1 MFHSHYFDVLLDE
14 CRKVYPWGGG
24 HAVREGYKSV
34 YTSTL
39 QRLNGTDIHYWY
51 GTKESFASRAQAEHL
66 KGLHPEAHIE
76 VFPKLN
82 HGELLIE
89 HPEDVAKRIK
99 QIINQ

>member
-1 MFHSHYFDVLLDE
+1 M
-14 CRKVYPWGGG
+14 
-24 HAVREGYKSV
+24 REGYKSV

-51 GTKESFASRAQAEHL
+51 GTKEAFVARTQTKHL
-66 KGLHPEAHIE
+66 KGLYPEAHIE

-89 HPEDVAKRIK
+89 HPEEVTKRIE